1 MAGFPYMSYKMT
13 NLLLLIGLLLATLN
27 LLFVAAGLPL
37 VLTSLVTFIGV
48 FLTGWALISYAVS
61 KQVIAGQRFIA
72 ILFAVIILT
81 GVFGLKILFS
91 FGIFPYNTWI

>member
-1 MAGFPYMSYKMT
+1 MAGFPYMSYKLT

-27 LLFVAAGLPL
+27 LLFLGTGLPMI
-37 VLTSLVTFIGV
+37 LTTLVTFIGL

-61 KQVIAGQRFIA
+61 KQVLSSQRFVA

-81 GVFGLKILFS
+81 GVFGLKILFG